1 VRKREPVQVPSSCVC
16 APLRSVFCQARKKKN
31 IGWLNSNFRHPFGLG
46 SFYWSCAHV
55 HSIIVLYNLS
65 YSIFVGALLPSHCT
79 RRKKYIFTYSFL
91 GDNGQE
97 SVVESEFG
105 RIVGDFVGSWHTLR
119 DCFGFNRVTGLSF
132 DTNNSN
138 SFGNQ

>member
-1 VRKREPVQVPSSCVC
+1 VCGRLCEVFFAKRE
-16 APLRSVFCQARKKKN
+16 KKKTLVGS
-31 IGWLNSNFRHPFGLG
+31 IPISGVIPFGLG

-105 RIVGDFVGSWHTLR
+105 RIVGDFVGSCHTLR
-119 DCFGFNRVTGLSF
+119 GCFGFNRVTGLRF
-132 DTNNSN
+132 DINISN